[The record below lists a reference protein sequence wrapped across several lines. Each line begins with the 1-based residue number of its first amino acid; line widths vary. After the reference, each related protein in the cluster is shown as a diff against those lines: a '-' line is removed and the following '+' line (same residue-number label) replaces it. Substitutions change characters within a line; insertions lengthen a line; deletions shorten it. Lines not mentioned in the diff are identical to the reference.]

1 MFLSF
6 LLRKAVN
13 GLHTEPMISSGAV
26 RIPCSGRAEARA
38 AAAVEHCTPSTE
50 PGLGAGD
57 TEDVS
62 T

>member
-6 LLRKAVN
+6 LLGKAVN
-13 GLHTEPMISSGAV
+13 GLCTEPMISSSAAQ
-26 RIPCSGRAEARA
+26 IPCSGRAEARA
-38 AAAVEHCTPSTE
+38 AAAVEHRTPSTE
-50 PGLGAGD
+50 PGLRAGD